1 MANIIYNG
9 DFQKPIISSG
19 IDLAYTAMTVQQAS
33 DFYWT
38 GTSNT
43 SLNRDSTYFGYPTPP
58 TGVSSQYVNFEFDST
73 LYQTVNVLKKGKY
86 ALTFYHCKRPTL
98 YVVGLD
104 ILLDDL
110 LVTTI
115 PSTISAT
122 WTSFRVEF
130 NITRTGNQILKFTQ
144 PNNTLNDL
152 AITNVSLVGIDLL
165 DTCGSMY
172 LPPLNF
178 SSGKRFNIE
187 DYDYQDKSISL
198 RSGDER
204 YLKKTWI

>member
-1 MANIIYNG
+1 MANIVYNG

-19 IDLAYTAMTVQQAS
+19 VDVAYTAMSVQEAS

-43 SLNRDSTYFGYPTPP
+43 SLNRDLTYWGYPTPP
-58 TGVSSQYVNFEFDST
+58 TGVSSQYVNFQFDST
-73 LYQTVNVLKKGKY
+73 LYQTVNVLRKGKY
-86 ALTFYHCKRPTL
+86 ALTLYHCKRPTL
-98 YVVGLD
+98 YVTGLD

-115 PSTISAT
+115 PSTISAS

-178 SSGKRFNIE
+178 SSGKRFNTE
-187 DYDYQDKSISL
+187 DYDYQYKAISV
-198 RSGDER
+198 RSGDE
-204 YLKKTWI
+204 